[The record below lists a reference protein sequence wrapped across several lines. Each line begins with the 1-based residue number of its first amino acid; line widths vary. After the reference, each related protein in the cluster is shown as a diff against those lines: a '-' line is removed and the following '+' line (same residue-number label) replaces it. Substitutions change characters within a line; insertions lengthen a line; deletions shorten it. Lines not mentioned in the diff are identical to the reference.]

1 MCNKNTDKVCFNIMS
16 PLLVSFYNSLEW
28 GRIFGKLFGL
38 NINFL
43 LFPIL
48 FELSLSLFLPLLP
61 YAPSDIPLS
70 TQCSST
76 VSVSWFMFIL
86 CCLSSASFFVKKT
99 SCSVSVPF
107 FFVFFFPIF
116 YFHKTL
122 AEPARRHILTHI
134 SPLIS
139 SNPIFLPLLFM
150 DSSLS
155 KTWIRRPATSLL
167 STLNLCSDW

>member
-107 FFVFFFPIF
+107 FLSFFFQFSTSIRPWLSQHVGT
-116 YFHKTL
+116 Y
-122 AEPARRHILTHI
+122 
-134 SPLIS
+134 SPTS
-139 SNPIFLPLLFM
+139 PH
-150 DSSLS
+150 SSLQTLFFYPYS
-155 KTWIRRPATSLL
+155 SWTLL
-167 STLNLCSDW
+167 SARPESAVQLPHYCQP